1 MFKELTLL
9 RSRHTLCAAQQR
21 FVFLPTARPLCRD
34 SVRGLLAVVI
44 VASCALLEPLPLTS
58 RRGVLRSAAGLGVG
72 AVLPP
77 RAALALNVERA
88 VAQLDAEAT
97 KRTGA
102 DFSSVV
108 EIRPISGALGVQNAL
123 VILDA
128 GNVREF
134 DYVWI
139 KDEISGKVLAVTTKA
154 APPYPLKASA
164 ARGGVIRPMAYSKD
178 TGLYEGDTIK
188 VVVADYRP
196 ERTFDGRPNGPIG
209 INGKALYAPDYYDGV
224 PSFKSNQ

>member
-1 MFKELTLL
+1 
-9 RSRHTLCAAQQR
+9 
-21 FVFLPTARPLCRD
+21 
-34 SVRGLLAVVI
+34 
-44 VASCALLEPLPLTS
+44 
-58 RRGVLRSAAGLGVG
+58 LGVG
-72 AVLPP
+72 AALPP

-97 KRTGA
+97 KRVAA

-108 EIRPISGALGVQNAL
+108 EIRPISGALGVQSAL

-128 GNVREF
+128 GNMREF

-139 KDEISGKVLAVTTKA
+139 KDEISGKVLGVTTKE
-154 APPYPLKASA
+154 APPYPIKVSA
-164 ARGGVIRPMAYSKD
+164 ARGGVIRPMAYSKA

-196 ERTFDGRPNGPIG
+196 DKTYDGRPNGPIG

-224 PSFKSNQ
+224 PLFKSSQ